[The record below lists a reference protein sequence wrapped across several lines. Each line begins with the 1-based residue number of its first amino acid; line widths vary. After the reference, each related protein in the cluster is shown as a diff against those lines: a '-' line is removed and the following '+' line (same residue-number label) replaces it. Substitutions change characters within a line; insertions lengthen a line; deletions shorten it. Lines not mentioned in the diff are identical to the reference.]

1 MDVATA
7 ERRLREDFPFYAEK
21 CLKIVDQRAKTVAL
35 NLKRAQLE
43 VDRRL
48 EAQDAAG
55 HPMRAVILKARKLG
69 MSTGIEGKITHRYT
83 QRENHR
89 AVVVA
94 HDKKTAGELFDMS
107 ETMYAKL
114 PDRTVGDL
122 QLKPAIVAS
131 RRRTEIKLGEES
143 RTARHAGEL
152 GINSSLVVDTAGE
165 IQAGR
170 GFTYHS
176 LHLSEVAFWPDQAKL
191 TALLNSVPD
200 EQGTL
205 IVLESTANGHNFFRR
220 FWRQAEEG
228 LNDYEAI
235 FFPWFEDPYYV
246 RPFLNDEARQRFKEE
261 IGEGEWGEAEPGLVE
276 MGITLEQLHWRRW
289 AIANRTSGDLRQF
302 QQEYPQNP
310 EEAFLATGRQVFSMV
325 LVSRV
330 IARTEK
336 LTADDGLI
344 VPDEDQIERRE
355 IHGQVYR
362 VPQAALWKPRE
373 TIDIS
378 PIGQAWWKRWAE
390 PDVGNWP
397 GYPGHKP
404 YEEQRHPGQY
414 VIGVDPA
421 SGEETDSGELAYHA
435 IEVIDHKTL
444 EQVAEYRSRGVDPDQ
459 VMLEALHAALYYNG
473 AWIAVEKT
481 GGYGL
486 SILNALVRIY
496 RYPRVYRRRAPDLRS
511 EKQSARLGWDTNER
525 TKRQLI
531 DYAKKLLRE
540 NVDGIRSPVLA
551 GEMATFVRDELGRTG
566 PDTDAFA
573 DALMAWMIAEQVG
586 NEIPL
591 RTFETARR
599 APVRRIK
606 SAVSGY

>member
-7 ERRLREDFPFYAEK
+7 ERRLRHDFPFFAAK
-21 CLKIVDQRAKTVAL
+21 CLRIVDQRAQTVSL
-35 NLKRAQLE
+35 KLKRAQQE

-48 EAQDAAG
+48 EAQAADG
-55 HPMRAVILKARKLG
+55 RPMRAVILKARKLG
-69 MSTGIEGKITHRYT
+69 MSTMIEGKITHRYT
-83 QRENHR
+83 QMENHR

-114 PDRTVGDL
+114 PNRTVGKL
-122 QLKPAIVAS
+122 QIKPAIVAS

-143 RTARHAGEL
+143 RSARQAGEL

-176 LHLSEVAFWPDQAKL
+176 LHLSEVAFWPDAAKM

-200 EQGTL
+200 EPNTMV
-205 IVLESTANGHNFFRR
+205 VLESTANGHNFFRR
-220 FWRQAEEG
+220 IWRQAEEG

-246 RPFLNDEARQRFKEE
+246 RPFLNDEERSRFEST
-261 IGEGEWGEAEPGLVE
+261 IGEGEFGEAEPGLQE
-276 MGITLEQLHWRRW
+276 MGITLEQLNWRRW
-289 AIANRTSGDLRQF
+289 AIANRTSGDLRNF
-302 QQEYPQNP
+302 QQEYPQTP

-325 LVSRV
+325 LVSKV
-330 IARTEK
+330 ISRAEK
-336 LTADDGLI
+336 LTPDEGLI
-344 VPDEDQIERRE
+344 VADADTITKRE
-355 IHGQVYR
+355 VRGQTYS
-362 VPQAALWKPRE
+362 VPSAALWKPRE

-378 PIGQAWWKRWAE
+378 PVGQAWWRLWAK
-390 PDVGNWP
+390 PDVGNWEGP
-397 GYPGHKP
+397 NFDPRAERK
-404 YEEQRHPGQY
+404 QPGQY
-414 VIGVDPA
+414 IVGVDPA

-435 IEVIDHKTL
+435 VEVIDHRTL
-444 EQVAEYRSRGVDPDQ
+444 EQVAEYRSRNVDPDQ

-496 RYPRVYRRRAPDLRS
+496 RYPRVYRRRAPDIRT
-511 EKQSARLGWDTNER
+511 EKQSMRLGWDTNER

-540 NVDGIRSPVLA
+540 GVDGVRSTVLA

-573 DALMAWMIAEQVG
+573 DALMAWMIAQQVG

-591 RTFETARR
+591 RTFEHARR
-599 APVRRIK
+599 EPPRRVLSK
-606 SAVSGY
+606 VAGY